1 MSVNSI
7 EQSAVTKFAV
17 RLVPF
22 LGLMFFINYL
32 DRTAISFAGP
42 NGMNEDLGF
51 RPLNLGSPPAFSSLA
66 T

>member
-1 MSVNSI
+1 MTSA
-7 EQSAVTKFAV
+7 EESAVTKFAV

-42 NGMNEDLGF
+42 NGMT
-51 RPLNLGSPPAFSSLA
+51 RTSACQPPNSDFPRAFFSLA

>member
-22 LGLMFFINYL
+22 LALMFFINYL

-42 NGMNEDLGF
+42 NGMNQDL
-51 RPLNLGSPPAFSSLA
+51 
-66 T
+66 